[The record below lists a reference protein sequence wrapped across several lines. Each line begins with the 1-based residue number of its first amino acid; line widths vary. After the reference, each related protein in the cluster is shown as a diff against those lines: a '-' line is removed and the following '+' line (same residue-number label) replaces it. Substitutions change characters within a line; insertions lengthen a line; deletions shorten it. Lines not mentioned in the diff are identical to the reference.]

1 MENVL
6 EIKNISKNYKGFSL
20 KDVSFNIPKGFVM
33 GLICLLYTSRCV

>member
-20 KDVSFNIPKGFVM
+20 KDVSFSINRGDAL
-33 GLICLLYTSRCV
+33 GLIGFKW